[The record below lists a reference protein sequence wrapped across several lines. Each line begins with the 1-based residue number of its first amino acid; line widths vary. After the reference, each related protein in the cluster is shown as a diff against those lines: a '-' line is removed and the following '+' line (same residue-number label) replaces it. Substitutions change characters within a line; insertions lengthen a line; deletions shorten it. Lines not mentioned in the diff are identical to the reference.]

1 MLYAIG
7 DGGEVLTV
15 AVAREHSDLVVK
27 RIAVFSDEGRDGLR
41 QTSAAGACSTRLC
54 SATT

>member
-15 AVAREHSDLVVK
+15 AVTREHSDLVATWSSK
-27 RIAVFSDEGRDGLR
+27 GL
-41 QTSAAGACSTRLC
+41 LC
-54 SATT
+54 SPMRAVMG